1 MLITFSGLDG
11 AGKSTLIAWLRT
23 ALEERGVGVTVL
35 HRDHDIG
42 VYAALR
48 ALRDSLV
55 SVLPARPP
63 NHPAAPAPTPATP
76 ATPSLA
82 RRVRD
87 AIVWSRLVRRA
98 IYPID
103 VLLFLGVR
111 VWVELIQG
119 RILIMDRYFYDTLV
133 DVSSGRRWGWI
144 RALELITPTPSLPVL
159 IGTGPEAAYARKGEY
174 TLEYLRSRWWAYRRV
189 FLWVRDALELRN
201 DDPGVAQVALRW
213 AVLGRLRTV
222 PDVRPALEKR
232 G

>member
-48 ALRDSLV
+48 ALRDGFV
-55 SVLPARPP
+55 SVLPARAPS
-63 NHPAAPAPTPATP
+63 PASPTP
-76 ATPSLA
+76 PSGAPSAPGLG

-87 AIVWSRLVRRA
+87 AIVWSKLVRRA

-103 VLLFLGVR
+103 VLLFLAVR

-133 DVSSGRRWGWI
+133 DVSTGRRWGWI
-144 RALELITPTPSLPVL
+144 RALELITPTPNLPVL
-159 IGTGPEAAYARKGEY
+159 LGTGPEVAYARKGEY
-174 TLEYLRSRWWAYRRV
+174 SVDYLRSRWWAYRRV

-213 AVLGRLRTV
+213 AVLGRLRTF

>member
-1 MLITFSGLDG
+1 
-11 AGKSTLIAWLRT
+11 LRA
-23 ALEERGVGVTVL
+23 ALEERGMGVTVL
-35 HRDHDIG
+35 HRDHDVG

-48 ALRDSLV
+48 ALRDGLVSLV
-55 SVLPARPP
+55 PARPP
-63 NHPAAPAPTPATP
+63 SSAPASAAPS
-76 ATPSLA
+76 TPSMA
-82 RRVRD
+82 RRIRD
-87 AIVWSRLVRRA
+87 AIVWSKLVRRM

-111 VWVELIQG
+111 AWVEGIQG
-119 RILIMDRYFYDTLV
+119 RVLIMDRYFYDTLV

-159 IGTGPEAAYARKGEY
+159 LGTGPEAAYARKREY
-174 TLEYLRSRWWAYRRV
+174 SVDYLRTRWWAYRRV